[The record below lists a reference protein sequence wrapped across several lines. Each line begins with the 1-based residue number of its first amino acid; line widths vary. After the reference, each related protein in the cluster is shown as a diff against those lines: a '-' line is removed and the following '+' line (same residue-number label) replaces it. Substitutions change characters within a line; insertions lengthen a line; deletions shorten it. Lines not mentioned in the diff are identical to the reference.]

1 MAGEPT
7 PGSIF
12 GGYRVEQLIGRGGMG
27 AVLRATRLSDGE
39 PVALKLVLGERSAE
53 VTFQSRFEREGRL
66 ASSFDHP
73 HLVPVLEVGTHEGTP
88 FLAMAYVD
96 GVDLEGVLA
105 GSGSLHPVTAANVI
119 AQVADGLDELHR
131 AELVHRDVKPGNVLL
146 ENRPEGVHALLSD
159 FGLSKHVDSV
169 SGLTKTGQW
178 VGTVDYAA
186 PEQVQAKE
194 TGPYTD
200 VYALGCMLYE
210 TLTGEVPYPS
220 EREVDKLM
228 AHLIGPPPVVTERAP
243 DLPEAFD
250 DVVETAMSL
259 EPGDRY
265 ASAGELGRAARDAA
279 KKAGPE
285 PGDPVRFPQERQAV
299 DSDAPTAG

>member
-1 MAGEPT
+1 M
-7 PGSIF
+7 
-12 GGYRVEQLIGRGGMG
+12 
-27 AVLRATRLSDGE
+27 
-39 PVALKLVLGERSAE
+39 
-53 VTFQSRFEREGRL
+53 
-66 ASSFDHP
+66 
-73 HLVPVLEVGTHEGTP
+73 
-88 FLAMAYVD
+88 
-96 GVDLEGVLA
+96 
-105 GSGSLHPVTAANVI
+105 I

-131 AELVHRDVKPGNVLL
+131 ADLVHRDVKPGNVLL

-186 PEQVQAKE
+186 PEQVQARE

-228 AHLIGPPPVVTERAP
+228 AHLIGPPPEVTERAP
-243 DLPEAFD
+243 DLPGGLRRGGRD
-250 DVVETAMSL
+250 GDVARSRRPL
-259 EPGDRY
+259 RQC
-265 ASAGELGRAARDAA
+265 GRAGARRARRGEGGRPRARPSRCPSPAA
-279 KKAGPE
+279 RP
-285 PGDPVRFPQERQAV
+285 AV